1 MIHADVAILGLG
13 AMGTAAAWEL
23 ARRGVSVVGCDAHAI
38 PNTRASHHGGSRVIR
53 LAYAEHP
60 DYVPLLRRSFQRWQ
74 ELERSLGETILH
86 LVGGLYM
93 GPPDGPFISGVRTAV
108 TRHGLAHDLLD
119 ADAIRRRYP
128 VFDPPPGTLGVLE
141 RQAGALMCERIVAG
155 QARLAMAAGAR
166 LFGHAPVTAI
176 SRHPGRIELE
186 TAIGPVSADRVLVA
200 GGAWTGRILGDLAE
214 RLVPTRQVV
223 GWFQPRQ
230 PARFAPSAMP
240 VWGFESTGSNGRL
253 PGFAYGFPMLP
264 DRPGVKVARHVLGDR
279 VDPDAMP
286 RTITDA
292 ERTAFAATVAEHL
305 PDAAGPVLSMSAC
318 LYTNSPDGHFLLGPL
333 PGDERVVVAAGF
345 SGHGFKFASVMG
357 EALADLCMHGR
368 TDLPIG
374 FLDPARFG

>member
-1 MIHADVAILGLG
+1 MHADVAIIGLG

-38 PNTRASHHGGSRVIR
+38 PNTRSSHHGGSRVIR

-93 GPPDGPFISGVRTAV
+93 GPPDGPFISGVLAAV

-119 ADAIRRRYP
+119 TEAIRRRYP

-166 LFGHAPVTAI
+166 LFGHAPVTGLT
-176 SRHPGRIELE
+176 RHPGRIELQ
-186 TAIGPVSADRVLVA
+186 APIGPVTADRVLVA
-200 GGAWTGRILGDLAE
+200 GGPWTGRVLGELAG
-214 RLVPTRQVV
+214 RLVPTRQVL

-240 VWGFESTGSNGRL
+240 VWGLESTGSNGRL
-253 PGFAYGFPMLP
+253 PGFTYGFPMLP
-264 DRPGVKVARHVLGDR
+264 DRPGVKVARHVVGEP
-279 VDPDAMP
+279 VDPDTMS
-286 RTITDA
+286 RSITDD
-292 ERTAFAATVAEHL
+292 ERAAFAETVATHL

-318 LYTNSPDGHFLLGPL
+318 LYTNSPDGHFLVGPL
-333 PGDERVVVAAGF
+333 PGDDRIVVAAGF

-357 EALADLCMHGR
+357 EALADLCMRGH

-374 FLDPARFG
+374 FLDPARFD